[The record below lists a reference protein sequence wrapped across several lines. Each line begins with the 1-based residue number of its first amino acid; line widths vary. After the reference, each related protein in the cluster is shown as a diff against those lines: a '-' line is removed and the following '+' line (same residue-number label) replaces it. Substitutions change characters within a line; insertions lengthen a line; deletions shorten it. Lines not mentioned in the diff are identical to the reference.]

1 MTFWRDDMDKE
12 EMKRESIWRRVLVK
26 ATSSKLIVTVWAMVV
41 SSYIVFADK
50 PEFEGIAYLCIG
62 TVLAYILGNVIQKGI
77 SSRYESYECYEKHTS
92 ER

>member
-1 MTFWRDDMDKE
+1 MRQ
-12 EMKRESIWRRVLVK
+12 ESIWRRILVK

-41 SSYIVFADK
+41 SSFIVFADK
-50 PEFEGIAYLCIG
+50 PEFEGIAYLCIA

-77 SSRYESYECYEKHTS
+77 EGRSGRYERYEKG